1 MNYFKSIFQKKKNRN
16 VIDQTSSETSTI
28 YDQNS
33 LTVHLDDIK
42 AIIKCQQ
49 RRRELYFRPTKSLL
63 EQLKVLYSLHM
74 MIISEQI
81 NDENELIE
89 CFSQGKQFNVQRCAQ
104 SSFVNNTVGG
114 QTNHNSNEVQ
124 MNYSEVKTIDIIQK
138 YPIKFYNVEI
148 EFAQQ
153 YYSYLQ
159 RVANNMDIYYASQ
172 KMQYPYLEEN
182 QSRKIRFLWL
192 FKLTNMIN
200 FKISMIPM
208 IQKIIFQESDF
219 TQITKEITILIYK
232 DCINEYLFIKKEI
245 EEQLEQYQQQN
256 VKDTI
261 SLYELYIQAKQI
273 TNSLKLFYNIRNHFL
288 KYERIEK
295 FNWLHLEKQQEK
307 DVELYVERIKLINS
321 SQFKHTLKVPSQKD
335 IYDNLQQKMTQSK
348 IKSKSKKG
356 RRILEHLSPK
366 TDNKKQQS
374 KQNSHRI
381 IIQS

>member
-1 MNYFKSIFQKKKNRN
+1 MNYFKSIFQKKQNKN
-16 VIDQTSSETSTI
+16 VIDQALSEKSTI

-89 CFSQGKQFNVQRCAQ
+89 CFSQGKIICQQYNNQRCAQ
-104 SSFVNNTVGG
+104 SSFLNNTVGG

-124 MNYSEVKTIDIIQK
+124 MNYSE

-153 YYSYLQ
+153 YYSYMQ
-159 RVANNMDIYYASQ
+159 RVANNLDIYYASQ

-295 FNWLHLEKQQEK
+295 FNWLQVEKQQEK
-307 DVELYVERIKLINS
+307 DMELYVQRIKLINS

-335 IYDNLQQKMTQSK
+335 IYDNLQQKMTQPK
-348 IKSKSKKG
+348 PKSKKVIYQFKKG
-356 RRILEHLSPK
+356 QRIPEHLSPK
-366 TDNKKQQS
+366 TENKKQQS

-381 IIQS
+381 ILQS